1 MNRGHL
7 HPEFFLTRSA
17 WRGARGSIVLTFGL
31 VLVCLGL
38 GVCLAAME
46 VGKFRDRAR
55 RERFATELTQLAAIF
70 EKHRK
75 AKGSWPDSTSPESRV
90 PRGMEAALAGT
101 PWMAGPPIG
110 GRYEWICIRKPA
122 PPPPAPAP
130 ATPPVEAT
138 TPPSSTE
145 APPDGTS
152 PAPPVA
158 PAPEA
163 KPAPKPARE
172 PVAMIAVT
180 AFAPD
185 SPLRLTA
192 QQLLEIDRRI
202 DDGNLATGRF
212 RTGFNGWPVYR
223 LQPDP

>member
-31 VLVCLGL
+31 VLACLGL
-38 GVCLAAME
+38 GVYIVVTE
-46 VGKFRDRAR
+46 VGKFRERAR
-55 RERFATELTQLAAIF
+55 RDRFGSELTQLAAIF

-75 AKGSWPDSTSPESRV
+75 TKGSWPDSTSPESRV

-101 PWMAGPPIG
+101 PWMVGPPIG
-110 GRYEWICIRKPA
+110 GRYEWICIR
-122 PPPPAPAP
+122 PPPPPP
-130 ATPPVEAT
+130 PTPDPPPVEAN
-138 TPPSSTE
+138 TPPISTD

-152 PAPPVA
+152 PVPA
-158 PAPEA
+158 PAPA
-163 KPAPKPARE
+163 PKPAPKPARD
-172 PVAMIAVT
+172 PVAMIVVT

-192 QQLLEIDRRI
+192 EQLLEIDRKI

-223 LQPDP
+223 LQPDQ